1 MKKIFNILSILCI
14 SLLAWAC
21 SSDMEGAEQVKGYLS
36 LELTTLESTNARV
49 TSAPADYDAKIMHVD
64 ILNSDGVVVKST
76 DNFATDEEFQGIIM
90 LEPGTYTIA
99 AHSSHWDGSNSGFN
113 APFYAGT
120 TSVKVKAQTKTTAKI
135 KATLDNVKVTVN
147 YDEDFKYNFNE
158 AVCLVSSALE
168 DVTPRAI
175 GYESVKTA
183 YFPVG
188 DLTFLL
194 SVTNRSGMQ
203 YQFTKTVTDV
213 KSRDHYIINYKVVD
227 HGQMGGITVKVDDAT
242 RTYNFDIEVPRK
254 NLTGIEA
261 FAANAWST
269 FADLNADVRGIPDF
283 DINNLKLEWKQGD
296 AEEWSTVPGAELSTV
311 DEVNYTYRLA
321 NLQPKTNYAYRVAY
335 AGGETNVT
343 SNEVVFQTAG
353 QEQLYNAGF
362 EKWYMNGKTAICGSA
377 EDGQYWDSSNA
388 GSTTGPAASFGSNV
402 TTQSTA
408 FYHSGNSAAQLKTA
422 YVVVKLAAASLFTGD
437 FISLIDLNGAKL
449 DWGVPFTSRPS
460 ALKGYL
466 NYAPVGIDKGTKPTE
481 VVAPA
486 KGENDACQIF
496 CALVTEQFHVANAAN
511 NDGYEL
517 STKIDWENDN
527 RVIAYGEMTKSTKT
541 EANTW
546 EEFNIPLIYHSTTRI
561 PTHLII
567 VCSSSKWGDYFYGGD
582 GSTLYLDDFEFEYG
596 IPTMKK

>member
-113 APFYAGT
+113 APFYAGS

-168 DVTPRAI
+168 DVTPRAF

-283 DINNLKLEWKQGD
+283 DINNLKLEWKKGD
-296 AEEWSTVPGAELSTV
+296 AEEWSTVPGAELTTV

-343 SNEVVFQTAG
+343 SNEVVFQTSG
-353 QEQLYNAGF
+353 QEQIYNAGF
-362 EKWYMNGKTAICGSA
+362 ENWYMDGKIAICGSA
-377 EDGQYWDSSNA
+377 EDGKYWNTSNA
-388 GSTTGPAASFGSNV
+388 GAATFIGSV
-402 TTQSTA
+402 TTKSTE
-408 FYHSGNSAAQLKTA
+408 FYHGGYSSAKLATA
-422 YVVVKLAAASLFTGD
+422 WAVVKLAAASMFTGD
-437 FISLIDLNGAKL
+437 FVGLIGTSGAKL

-466 NYAPVGIDKGTKPTE
+466 NYAPGSINRGSQPSGVG
-481 VVAPA
+481 APA
-486 KGENDACQIF
+486 SKESDCCQIF
-496 CALVTEQFHVANAAN
+496 CALVTEQFHVANASN

-517 STKIDWENDN
+517 STKIDWENDA
-527 RVIAYGEMTKSTKT
+527 RVVAYGEITKNTKT
-541 EANTW
+541 AENAW

-561 PTHLII
+561 PTHMII
-567 VCSSSKWGDYFYGGD
+567 VCSSSKFGDYFYGSD
-582 GSTLYLDDFEFEYG
+582 SSVLYLDDFEFEYG
-596 IPTMKK
+596 APTMKK